1 MFVSVELN
9 VTVILPASL
18 LKTILPFAVVARS
31 VVVVDPRNG
40 LTVIVA
46 V

>member
-1 MFVSVELN
+1 MFVLAELK
-9 VTVILPASL
+9 VTVTLPASL

-31 VVVVDPRNG
+31 VVVLDPKNG
-40 LTVIVA
+40 LTVIVP